1 MSIKDDGGTTTV
13 VRALAV
19 SIFTLNTMT
28 FIFTIVKYVIKKEL
42 ISYRL
47 YRYR

>member
-19 SIFTLNTMT
+19 SIFTLNTYD
-28 FIFTIVKYVIKKEL
+28 FYIY
-42 ISYRL
+42 SS
-47 YRYR
+47 